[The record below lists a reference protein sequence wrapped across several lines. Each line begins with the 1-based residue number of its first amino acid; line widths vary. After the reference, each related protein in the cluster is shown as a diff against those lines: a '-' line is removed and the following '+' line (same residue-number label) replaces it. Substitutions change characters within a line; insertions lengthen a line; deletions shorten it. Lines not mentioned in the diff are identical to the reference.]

1 MMRLGSF
8 LKWAKVEPGP
18 GAGKGGRSP
27 ARQRKKGKGTGVGL
41 VSNDKQRGT
50 SPEGTAQQ

>member
-1 MMRLGSF
+1 MMSGSL
-8 LKWAKVEPGP
+8 LKWAKMEPGP

-27 ARQRKKGKGTGVGL
+27 AWQRKKGKGTGVGL